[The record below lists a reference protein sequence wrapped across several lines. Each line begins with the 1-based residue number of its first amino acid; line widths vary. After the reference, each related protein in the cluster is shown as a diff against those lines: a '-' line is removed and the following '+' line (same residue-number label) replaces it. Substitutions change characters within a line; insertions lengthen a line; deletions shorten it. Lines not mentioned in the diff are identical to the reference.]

1 MNRQP
6 GLVVYLPAT
15 IIFNLNHELKQIIFP
30 VLELLEILK
39 KRSAYRKDVIKE
51 TELANLLSPS
61 LTDIIMQLFNIL
73 FQFAFKTDYIKYILL
88 SSVRNLS
95 QNVFMR
101 RSSYNLPLPSISC
114 KQLEEM
120 KVNMLERRK
129 ASNFELYSLE
139 NVGHLHQVR
148 AKYDCIK

>member
-6 GLVVYLPAT
+6 GLVVYLPTT

-30 VLELLEILK
+30 VLELPEILK

-61 LTDIIMQLFNIL
+61 LTDIIIQLFNIL

-95 QNVFMR
+95 QNVFMP

-114 KQLEEM
+114 K
-120 KVNMLERRK
+120 
-129 ASNFELYSLE
+129 
-139 NVGHLHQVR
+139 
-148 AKYDCIK
+148 